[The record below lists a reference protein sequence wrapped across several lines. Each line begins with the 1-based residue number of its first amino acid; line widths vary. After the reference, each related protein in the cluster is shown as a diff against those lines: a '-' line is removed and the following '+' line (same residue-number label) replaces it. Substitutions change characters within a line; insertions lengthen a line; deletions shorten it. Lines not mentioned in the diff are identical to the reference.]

1 MPMSAPLDPFSAAG
15 AAAPHE
21 SYTQMRALGPV
32 HQTVLPNGMPVWLVT
47 GYAEARRVLA
57 DARLSR
63 AAARGAF
70 DAAAPP
76 EVRAALT
83 HHVLASDPPD
93 HTRLRRLVSAVFT
106 ARRVESLRP
115 RVQQITDELLEAIAG
130 ESEVDLMSEF
140 AYPLPIRVI
149 CELLGIPVADQI
161 NFRRWSD
168 AFVSRSFNTGFPLA
182 EVTEFIGY
190 LRDMVR
196 RKRAV
201 PDGGLV
207 SALITARDQEDRLDD
222 DELISTIF
230 LLIVAGHET
239 TVNLIGNTVY
249 LLLTHPRLAAR
260 LRAEPQAVPAAIE
273 EFLRYES
280 PVPLTG
286 FRIATEAI
294 EIGGNTIPAGAMVGI
309 SVQSANRDDT
319 AFPGAAGLDV
329 GRADSPHLAFG
340 HGLHYCLG
348 APLARLEGHIAIGT
362 LLRRYPTM
370 RLGTGEVAWRPG
382 MYMRGLVDLPVVLR

>member
-1 MPMSAPLDPFSAAG
+1 MTVRLDPFSAAG

-21 SYTQMRALGPV
+21 TYAQLRVLGAV
-32 HQTVLPNGMPVWLVT
+32 HQMVLPNGMPVWLVT
-47 GYAEARRVLA
+47 GYEEARRVLA

-83 HHVLASDPPD
+83 HHMLASDPPD
-93 HTRLRRLVSAVFT
+93 HTRLRRLVSAAFT

-115 RVQQITDELLEAIAG
+115 RVQQITDELIEAITG
-130 ESEVDLMSEF
+130 ESEVDLMNEF

-168 AFVSRSFNTGFPLA
+168 AFVSRGVNTAFPLE

-190 LRDMVR
+190 LREMVR

-201 PDGGLV
+201 PDAGLV
-207 SALITARDQEDRLDD
+207 SALVAARDEEDRLDD
-222 DELISTIF
+222 DELTSSIF

-239 TVNLIGNTVY
+239 TVNLIGNAVY
-249 LLLTHPRLAAR
+249 LLLTHPQQAQR
-260 LRAEPQAVPAAIE
+260 LRADPQAVPAAIE

-286 FRIATEAI
+286 FRIATEAV

-329 GRADSPHLAFG
+329 SRADSPHLAFG
-340 HGLHYCLG
+340 HGLHFCLG
-348 APLARLEGHIAIGT
+348 APLARLEAQIAIRT

-370 RLGTGEVAWRPG
+370 RLGAGEPAWRPG
-382 MYMRGLVDLPVVLR
+382 MYMRGLMDLPVVLR